1 MSRLISVSM
10 SSGRRGIAGMGS
22 ALLIASVGCQHAGGP
37 NGTAVAPITQLPGQ
51 APVAGPTLPAL
62 GPFGA
67 SARVP
72 PPATGS
78 YGNPNAVAGSA
89 IGTTPASYAPTTLQP
104 MSFNQP
110 SVAAPAS
117 GNQIAL
123 AGGTSSAP
131 AGSGWTET
139 SSNQSVVMSPQMNLS
154 GGSNS
159 GGSNSLRTG
168 GMPVNDLTNAPPPPG
183 YSGGYGYN
191 NQAGQFVGQS
201 GSVGYQP
208 PANSPGQYPATQL
221 QPNPTFSP
229 IPQQSP
235 STQPVNPN
243 AQSGWN
249 STSPQGAGSALS
261 PTPAPPNLQP
271 YNPADASQ
279 PMSGG
284 GYADAAPAANQPA
297 FSSADRP
304 VQWQTPRR

>member
-1 MSRLISVSM
+1 MSHRQ
-10 SSGRRGIAGMGS
+10 GIAGLGS
-22 ALLIASVGCQHAGGP
+22 ALLIASVGCQQAGGP

-89 IGTTPASYAPTTLQP
+89 IGTAPAGYAPTTLQP
-104 MSFNQP
+104 MSFHQP
-110 SVAAPAS
+110 SGAATS

-123 AGGTSSAP
+123 AGGTSSA
-131 AGSGWTET
+131 ATGAEWTET
-139 SSNQSVVMSPQMNLS
+139 SSNQSVVISPQMNLS
-154 GGSNS
+154 GGSHS

-183 YSGGYGYN
+183 YTGSFGYN
-191 NQAGQFVGQS
+191 NQSGQFVGQS
-201 GSVGYQP
+201 GGVGYQTP
-208 PANSPGQYPATQL
+208 VNSPGQYPATQL
-221 QPNPTFSP
+221 QPNPSFSP
-229 IPQQSP
+229 IPQQGP

-243 AQSGWN
+243 MQSGWN
-249 STSPQGAGSALS
+249 STSPQSAGSGLS
-261 PTPAPPNLQP
+261 PSPAPPNLQP